1 MRDVLKLEPPHDDEG
16 KDIDEELAEKRKRRT
31 FQEEDWFYKIRLIA
45 SGLVVLLTTALLIVY
60 IWHIAA
66 PQAWRWLMAEDL
78 DRLERLSGTVLAGV
92 IASLSVSFFFKR
104 W

>member
-1 MRDVLKLEPPHDDEG
+1 MRDVLEHEPPHADGG
-16 KDIDEELAEKRKRRT
+16 KDVDEELAEKRKRRT
-31 FQEEDWFYKIRLIA
+31 FREEDWLYKIRLIA
-45 SGLVVLLTTALLIVY
+45 SGVVAFLTLALLIVY

-66 PQAWRWLMAEDL
+66 PQTWRWLTAEDL

-104 W
+104 